1 MEYEYMAVEIADHS
15 SELAHDSNEIA
26 DYSNELAPKF
36 LEMNTI

>member
-1 MEYEYMAVEIADHS
+1 MAVEIADHS